1 MKKAL
6 DYNQPRNSYV
16 KNEVAQKLLH
26 SFVQAGTQL
35 SSQMDFCSLF
45 YLYTRGSMYLGIVYY
60 STTILHQHNTKADL
74 HPKNIRIAT

>member
-1 MKKAL
+1 MSPDRSGLQNSLRKQFLQHIEEFCTKKAL

-45 YLYTRGSMYLGIVYY
+45 YSHAPDRMYEYR
-60 STTILHQHNTKADL
+60 T
-74 HPKNIRIAT
+74 